1 MRPWPSVTSTATHT
15 YQSCRSASSSVESSR
30 EKMMS
35 VPPMVGVPAFTEW
48 AAGPSERIDW
58 PICRRMSRRMSV
70 GPRRSDRLSAVRP
83 ARRVRNV
90 MYRKTFSGAKLVCSG

>member
-1 MRPWPSVTSTATHT
+1 
-15 YQSCRSASSSVESSR
+15 
-30 EKMMS
+30 MS